1 MCYWDHIG
9 HSYWYFINIVVKD
22 IDRGDEIFENEKLEA
37 TPVTRRYSLLDV
49 NSIDYNVVKCNPPLY
64 SGQQRGGIYGC
75 LS

>member
-1 MCYWDHIG
+1 M
-9 HSYWYFINIVVKD
+9 KD

-49 NSIDYNVVKCNPPLY
+49 NSIDYNVVKCNLALY

-75 LS
+75 LT